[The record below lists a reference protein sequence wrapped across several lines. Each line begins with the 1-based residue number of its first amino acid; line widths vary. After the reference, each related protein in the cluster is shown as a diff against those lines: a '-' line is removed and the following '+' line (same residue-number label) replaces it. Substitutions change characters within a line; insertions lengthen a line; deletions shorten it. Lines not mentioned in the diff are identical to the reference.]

1 MDSPALLSPCPAN
14 LNTQLLTHRIKTPLA
29 HVFIAVSAIEY
40 IANLVL
46 VVKNKV
52 YRAGIRVKVLDFV
65 THANQLAAAF
75 VFPPL
80 PAHAQLSVFNAP
92 LPRITAAVVAIHRAV
107 AVAFELQP
115 RRAAGQAC
123 SRKAFA
129 QPERLR
135 SLLKLSSMRK
145 ACRCCAALAKTP
157 CLPYTFHM
165 PTEALSVAF
174 RADSITTASKATL
187 QRMAKTLGFT
197 QNQTVLYALARLR
210 DELQA
215 AQVTA
220 PTPAAKD
227 SSTPSY
233 PPLTTAQHQIIRQHA
248 TKRRAKP
255 VRSSSITDLL

>member
-1 MDSPALLSPCPAN
+1 MC
-14 LNTQLLTHRIKTPLA
+14 
-29 HVFIAVSAIEY
+29 
-40 IANLVL
+40 
-46 VVKNKV
+46 
-52 YRAGIRVKVLDFV
+52 RACIRVKVLDFV